1 MNIVRIHSRYSG
13 GALSWQGFPPPPDD
27 AFNTKFATI
36 YNSTTTMDAG
46 ASTPTVIPPERRP
59 LEVDHAP
66 AVPSPLNPAA
76 AKAPKP
82 PAREREQ
89 REKKES
95 LKKREA
101 SGNSRGNTPDVKGK
115 KGKGAAVPSPMRYSI
130 PEPKSHDYDP
140 PKDPILTSH
149 EPLPFLTPDG
159 RTELKKPTDQWV
171 VLFQ

>member
-1 MNIVRIHSRYSG
+1 
-13 GALSWQGFPPPPDD
+13 
-27 AFNTKFATI
+27 
-36 YNSTTTMDAG
+36 MDVG

-66 AVPSPLNPAA
+66 IVPSPLNPAA

-82 PAREREQ
+82 PVREREQ

-115 KGKGAAVPSPMRYSI
+115 KGKGPAVPSPMRYSI
-130 PEPKSHDYDP
+130 PEPKTHDYDP
-140 PKDPILTSH
+140 PKDPILVSH
-149 EPLPFLTPDG
+149 EPLPFLTPD
-159 RTELKKPTDQWV
+159 RQTELKKPIDQ
-171 VLFQ
+171 

>member
-1 MNIVRIHSRYSG
+1 
-13 GALSWQGFPPPPDD
+13 
-27 AFNTKFATI
+27 
-36 YNSTTTMDAG
+36 MDAG

-66 AVPSPLNPAA
+66 AIPSPLNPAA
-76 AKAPKP
+76 AKAPKAP
-82 PAREREQ
+82 VREREQ

-101 SGNSRGNTPDVKGK
+101 SGNSRGSTPDVKGK
-115 KGKGAAVPSPMRYSI
+115 KGKGPVVPSPMRYSI
-130 PEPKSHDYDP
+130 PEPKTHDYDP

-159 RTELKKPTDQWV
+159 RVELKKPIDQWV
-171 VLFQ
+171 VMLKRNFISTNTPQRREQEGIQIQSLCSRSSLPPQTILSPI

>member
-1 MNIVRIHSRYSG
+1 
-13 GALSWQGFPPPPDD
+13 
-27 AFNTKFATI
+27 
-36 YNSTTTMDAG
+36 MDAG

-76 AKAPKP
+76 AKAPKAP
-82 PAREREQ
+82 VREREQ

-115 KGKGAAVPSPMRYSI
+115 KGKGPVVPSPMRYSI
-130 PEPKSHDYDP
+130 PEPKTHDYDP

-159 RTELKKPTDQWV
+159 RVELKKPIDQWV
-171 VLFQ
+171 MILIWKTW